1 MLKFRPMSRR
11 VLALASLAAA
21 AGGCVVDR
29 HADPAPVLE
38 PRTCSADVALT
49 GGDSATVPLQ
59 LGASGATVCVRLDAT
74 GELAPVHF
82 AAMTDA
88 VPGQSSGI
96 TAVLQDAADRLSLQ
110 DGWDVTPDDAPLART
125 YANVEWNAPAGE
137 LTDAILW
144 LRAPVAPTTTTL
156 LLSLVETE

>member
-1 MLKFRPMSRR
+1 MSRR
-11 VLALASLAAA
+11 VLALASLAA

-29 HADPAPVLE
+29 HADPAPVTE
-38 PRTCSADVALT
+38 PRTCSAEVSLT
-49 GGDSATVPLQ
+49 SGDSATVPLP
-59 LGASGATVCVRLDAT
+59 LDASGATVCVRLDAT
-74 GELAPVHF
+74 GALAPVHF

-96 TAVLQDAADRLSLQ
+96 TVVLQDAADRLSLQ
-110 DGWDVTPDDAPLART
+110 DGWDVTPDDAPLAPPHT

-137 LTDAILW
+137 LTDAIVW
-144 LRAPVAPTTTTL
+144 LRAPVVPTTTTL